1 MFVARNRN
9 HLQLPTFIDSED
21 PTYVHIRDTFN
32 NLFSRLGLGR
42 EIEESQACLLALQSA
57 HVDNSRKF
65 ELIPDSEP
73 GSCEWILE
81 LDQMKCWLRDPRG
94 RLVIEGKPGSGK
106 SVLAKYLVRQLP
118 EAFGRETSI
127 VLSHFFSLKSEKQ
140 DSGLLASLIC
150 QFCRIDP
157 SLIRYA
163 IDEFRLM
170 GGDFADSSQVL
181 WRIFSSI
188 VEAQS
193 SQHIIIILDGLDECY
208 RTSNLLQLLDQIM
221 GLRSLRLIMTNRREP
236 ELFHHQNKEGT
247 AFIMIPKASD
257 NDLKL
262 FVSQEL
268 DEIEGLIPPSKRQAI
283 EDHIVQKSN
292 GMYLWARLAI
302 NEMRRATLPG
312 EMLSDDFISLLPTSL
327 SGLYDQILKRSQ
339 RMNSNRD
346 WNTLIEVLSLLLV
359 IVKPI
364 TVESIVE
371 ALNINL
377 NIKDGMRDAEL
388 SSEARTVDYV
398 QHQIIKPLS
407 IFIRESSGDLK
418 LHFSVEEYLRSE
430 NSILLTNKPMSFLTE
445 GHLQMAKKSIAKI
458 EIVLHSDSDITDLIE
473 CYQGTF
479 TEYAVVNWMHHFFKS
494 QQLAEPPLKTS
505 VYTLFAAS
513 GGSSPLR
520 KWLLLYEKFTK
531 KSLPRHKIFGPLFGA
546 TYFGLRPIVE
556 MALELGADI
565 EAQDE
570 GGRTALHWA
579 AKHGHVEILELLLIR
594 ATDLDIQT
602 YSGWT
607 SLHFAAQHGNVE
619 IVKTLLA
626 NGAKVNLEAADGRRP
641 LHVAAEAGRVEVV
654 KELLNAGADVTQSS
668 YADVTIV
675 QPALATDEMMKIL
688 MESSIATNGLLRRSL
703 FENNFDMLSFLF
715 QGRPEI
721 ITQEYPW
728 VGELLN
734 EEGMNK
740 EEVLDLLLKSEN
752 LNWVLSEELK
762 VRNKESWNQISMP
775 EHRRYCAHHIEL
787 FEIEQ
792 NGNLVQTKSQ
802 SENSDKLPS
811 SARED
816 VPSHSKNEH
825 IHSLDSSE
833 TDSIQS
839 VPDFLDPEKRLD
851 DLERRE
857 QELINFVGIGG
868 VFPPKEYINPPKL
881 NPGYAVMHQHV
892 AQIVYGNQPVSY

>member
-1 MFVARNRN
+1 
-9 HLQLPTFIDSED
+9 
-21 PTYVHIRDTFN
+21 
-32 NLFSRLGLGR
+32 
-42 EIEESQACLLALQSA
+42 
-57 HVDNSRKF
+57 
-65 ELIPDSEP
+65 
-73 GSCEWILE
+73 
-81 LDQMKCWLRDPRG
+81 
-94 RLVIEGKPGSGK
+94 
-106 SVLAKYLVRQLP
+106 
-118 EAFGRETSI
+118 
-127 VLSHFFSLKSEKQ
+127 
-140 DSGLLASLIC
+140 
-150 QFCRIDP
+150 
-157 SLIRYA
+157 
-163 IDEFRLM
+163 M
-170 GGDFADSSQVL
+170 GGGFADSPQVL

-193 SQHIIIILDGLDECY
+193 SQHLIIILDGLDECY
-208 RTSNLLQLLDQIM
+208 RTPNSLQLLEQLT
-221 GLRSLRLIMTNRREP
+221 GLRSLRLIMTSRPEP
-236 ELFHHQNKEGT
+236 ELFHLQNKEGT
-247 AFIMIPKASD
+247 AVIMISDACD

-262 FVSQEL
+262 FVSQKL
-268 DEIEGLIPPSKRQAI
+268 DEIESLIPPSKRQAI
-283 EDHIVQKSN
+283 EDDIVQKSN
-292 GMYLWARLAI
+292 GRYLWVQLAI
-302 NEMRRATLPG
+302 NEMRQATLRG
-312 EMLSDDFISLLPTSL
+312 EILSDDFISRLPTSL
-327 SGLYDQILKRSQ
+327 FGLYERILIECFR
-339 RMNSNRD
+339 RTNSSRD
-346 WNTLIEVLSLLLV
+346 WNTLAEVLSLLLV

-364 TVESIVE
+364 SVESIVE
-371 ALNINL
+371 AL

-388 SSEARTVDYV
+388 SSEARTVGYV
-398 QHQIIKPLS
+398 QHQIIKSLS
-407 IFIRESSGDLK
+407 ILDQKPSGDLIFI
-418 LHFSVEEYLRSE
+418 HHSVKEYLRSR
-430 NSILLTNKPMSFLTE
+430 NSILSADKPVSFLTE
-445 GHLQMAKKSIAKI
+445 GHLQMADKSIAKI
-458 EIVLHSDSDITDLIE
+458 EIVLRSDSNITDLIE

-505 VYTLFAAS
+505 IYALFAAS

-531 KSLPRHKIFGPLFGA
+531 KRLPRHKIFGPLFGA

-579 AKHGHVEILELLLIR
+579 AKHGHVKILEMLLIR
-594 ATDLDIQT
+594 ATDFDIQT

-619 IVKTLLA
+619 IVKILLA

-668 YADVTIV
+668 YADMTIV
-675 QPALATDEMMKIL
+675 QPAFATDEMMKIL

-721 ITQEYPW
+721 ITQKYPW

-752 LNWVLSEELK
+752 LNWVLSEERR
-762 VRNKESWNQISMP
+762 VRNKESWKQISMP

-792 NGNLVQTKSQ
+792 NENLVQTKSQ
-802 SENSDKLPS
+802 NENSDKLPS
-811 SARED
+811 SAQED
-816 VPSHSKNEH
+816 IPSHSKNER

-892 AQIVYGNQPVSY
+892 SQIVYGNQPVSC